1 MLNQAEYLDVNGRR
15 QFLSLRAQAE
25 GLPLLLYLHGGP
37 GDAALP
43 LVSRYNR
50 ALEGRYTV
58 AVWEQRG
65 AGKSYYPFSP
75 GEPLTI
81 QTFADDLH
89 CIVTHLLR
97 RFHQEKIYLLG
108 HSWGSVLG
116 LHYLRQHP
124 ELIHTYAGCGQVVNM
139 REGARRQYGFVL
151 AECRRRGDHKA
162 LERLE
167 RIDPAY
173 TGESWLDDLLF
184 VTKRVVK
191 YGGSLYGCSSY
202 NRLVKAFLFSPEY
215 SLRDL
220 LNREKGALQSI
231 RRLWPELMGVDFTP
245 VTSYGAPVV
254 FLEGRHDRHVSSALL
269 AEYYETITSP
279 KRLHWFERSC
289 HFPQWSEADKFNSLL
304 CAPD

>member
-1 MLNQAEYLDVNGRR
+1 MLNQSGYLDVNGRP
-15 QFLSLRAQAE
+15 QFLSLRAQRE

-43 LVSRYNR
+43 LVRRYNR

-81 QTFADDLH
+81 QTFVDDLH

-97 RFHQEKIYLLG
+97 RFHQEKLYLLG

-116 LHYLRQHP
+116 LQYLRQHP
-124 ELIHTYAGCGQVVNM
+124 ELIHTYVGCGQVVNM
-139 REGARRQYGFVL
+139 RE
-151 AECRRRGDHKA
+151 
-162 LERLE
+162 
-167 RIDPAY
+167 
-173 TGESWLDDLLF
+173 
-184 VTKRVVK
+184 
-191 YGGSLYGCSSY
+191 
-202 NRLVKAFLFSPEY
+202 
-215 SLRDL
+215 
-220 LNREKGALQSI
+220 GALQSI

-245 VTSYGAPVV
+245 VTSFGAPVV
-254 FLEGRHDRHVSSALL
+254 FLEGRHDRHVPSELL
-269 AEYYETITSP
+269 AAYYESLTSP

-289 HFPQWSEADKFNSLL
+289 HFPQWSEADKFNTLL